1 MTCCRPRPTPRP
13 APRPAAPRSTP
24 SGTPRVLSALL
35 LAAVLTGSS
44 LSATAQVRR
53 DQLLAPAAA
62 AGTGAETLSNA
73 ELGQR
78 LERLERMLNDKSLS
92 DFVLQLQ
99 QLQQEV
105 QELRGQVELHQYH
118 LRQVRPGLP
127 QLGDS
132 YAERMRA
139 EQAGEGAGT
148 AGEGAAAPGADAE
161 ATAADAAGPDG
172 EQPGEQAGEQP
183 ADQTAAA
190 DSEADAQIPV
200 APPPKTGVGALGGG
214 GDAGGTLALP
224 SPETL
229 EGGERDAYRRAF
241 ELLKERDYDAAKQEF
256 AAMLVRYPDGQF
268 ADNGVYWLGEIGYVT
283 KDYPAALTH
292 FNRLV
297 SDYPGSPKL
306 PSAMLKL
313 GYVYHDQQDLA
324 QARSMLEAVVERF
337 PDTTEG
343 RLAEGRL
350 EQMTRDGG

>member
-1 MTCCRPRPTPRP
+1 MFQCLVRCPS
-13 APRPAAPRSTP
+13 AIAA
-24 SGTPRVLSALL
+24 GALCALL
-35 LAAVLTGSS
+35 VGSLVGTAS
-44 LSATAQVRR
+44 AQVRR
-53 DQLLAPAAA
+53 DDLLTPAPLPG
-62 AGTGAETLSNA
+62 GTGAQVVSNA
-73 ELGQR
+73 ELARR
-78 LERLERMLNDKSLS
+78 LERLERMLNDQSLS

-99 QLQQEV
+99 QLQQEM
-105 QELRGQVELHQYH
+105 QELRGQVELHQYQ

-127 QLGDS
+127 QLGES
-132 YAERMRA
+132 YAERLRA
-139 EQAGEGAGT
+139 GDEGGGE
-148 AGEGAAAPGADAE
+148 AAADADAAAEPGADA
-161 ATAADAAGPDG
+161 
-172 EQPGEQAGEQP
+172 
-183 ADQTAAA
+183 QTAAA
-190 DSEADAQIPV
+190 EAGASGDEAAAAGEQAPVPV

-214 GDAGGTLALP
+214 GDSGGTLALP

-229 EGGERDAYRRAF
+229 EGGEREAYRQAF

-292 FNRLV
+292 FNRLI

-306 PSAMLKL
+306 PGAMLKL
-313 GYVYHDQQDLA
+313 GYVYFDQQDMA

-350 EQMTRDGG
+350 EQMTREGS

>member
-1 MTCCRPRPTPRP
+1 MTCCRPRST
-13 APRPAAPRSTP
+13 AP
-24 SGTPRVLSALL
+24 GTPRALSVLL
-35 LAAVLTGSS
+35 LAAVLAGTT

-62 AGTGAETLSNA
+62 AGTGTEALSNA
-73 ELGQR
+73 ELAQR

-139 EQAGEGAGT
+139 EQAGAD
-148 AGEGAAAPGADAE
+148 GAAAAE
-161 ATAADAAGPDG
+161 DTAAGGTDAGTGEAAPEAGQVADQTTDPA
-172 EQPGEQAGEQP
+172 GEQAAEGT
-183 ADQTAAA
+183 D
-190 DSEADAQIPV
+190 ADAGVPV

-241 ELLKERDYDAAKQEF
+241 ELLKERDYDAAQQEF

-297 SDYPGSPKL
+297 SDYTGSPKL

-313 GYVYHDQQDLA
+313 GYIYHDQQELT

-343 RLAEGRL
+343 RLAQGRL

>member
-1 MTCCRPRPTPRP
+1 MARN
-13 APRPAAPRSTP
+13 AHSSDVAALNP
-24 SGTPRVLSALL
+24 SNAQAAARARLARRACGLLIAVALVV
-35 LAAVLTGSS
+35 AAAA
-44 LSATAQVRR
+44 ATAQVRR
-53 DQLLAPAAA
+53 DDLLVQSPVPG
-62 AGTGAETLSNA
+62 AGDEPVSNA
-73 ELGQR
+73 ELARR
-78 LERLERMLNDKSLS
+78 LARLERMLNDQSLS

-99 QLQQEV
+99 QLQQEL

-127 QLGDS
+127 QLGQS
-132 YAERMRA
+132 YAERTQS
-139 EQAGEGAGT
+139 EQAAGDDPGAGAEGGIGSGTGTGTGELAASGAQGAEGT
-148 AGEGAAAPGADAE
+148 AQAQGQQ
-161 ATAADAAGPDG
+161 AADGAEDAG
-172 EQPGEQAGEQP
+172 
-183 ADQTAAA
+183 
-190 DSEADAQIPV
+190 AQVPV

-229 EGGERDAYRRAF
+229 EGGEREAYRDAF
-241 ELLKERDYDAAKQEF
+241 ELLKERDYAGAKKAF
-256 AAMLVRYPDGQF
+256 AGMLVRYPDGQF

-292 FNRLV
+292 FNRLI

-313 GYVYHDQQDLA
+313 GYVYSDQQDLK

-343 RLAEGRL
+343 RLAQGRL
-350 EQMTRDGG
+350 EQMTREGG